1 MMKRCLLALSLLLV
15 ANEAAAQTSPDMNSA
30 PVVRKQLEWREGR
43 SELVPGVGITVNDRY
58 FANFILSMGYSYHV
72 NNWISFGA
80 NVGYGIPIK
89 TQLSQDIER
98 EKSSPGASYAVPAT
112 HLGLLADV
120 HVAVVPIYG
129 KFLLPGGLALAY
141 DFHLFGGGGVMQVV
155 WNSDAVDR
163 ISAED
168 QWELAPHFGGGFR
181 FFIDSGVAVSLDIID
196 RLAATYTA
204 TRADSSIPPEEWTH
218 TIAVMLNVG
227 IFLPYHILTE
237 E

>member
-1 MMKRCLLALSLLLV
+1 MMKRCLLLLPLLLLTT
-15 ANEAAAQTSPDMNSA
+15 EAVAQTAPDMNDA
-30 PVVRKQLEWREGR
+30 PVVRKRLQWREGR
-43 SELVPGVGITVNDRY
+43 SEFIPGVGITLNDRY
-58 FANFILSMGYSYHV
+58 FNNFILGVGYAYHV

-89 TQLSQDIER
+89 TSLSEDIER
-98 EKSSPGASYAVPAT
+98 EKSAPGASYAVPAT

-120 HVAVVPIYG
+120 HVSVIPIYG
-129 KFLLPGGLALAY
+129 KLLLPGGLALAY
-141 DFHLFGGGGVMQVV
+141 DFHVFGGGGLMQVV
-155 WNSDAVDR
+155 WNADAIDR

-168 QWELAPHFGGGFR
+168 QWELSPHFGAGFR
-181 FFIDSGVAVSLDIID
+181 FFVDSGVAISLDIID

-218 TIAVMLNVG
+218 SIALMLNVG